1 VAGRRDSSDE
11 VREALELM
19 AAAAREAGA
28 SAVLLAPPLA
38 ELVAEADISAD
49 GNDLRDL
56 LVAARL
62 DEPALVDVA
71 TAEQMVRPY
80 SWLLDR
86 AGTDGIKLTSAG
98 RLAPA
103 DVEAAMTEL
112 NLHEEWIGK
121 GNREAQTL
129 PVLHLR
135 ESAMKVGLLHRYRGR
150 LVATPRG
157 RSLRG
162 NPVGLWWLLAEQVPL
177 KAPEEIEAHA
187 GLLLLTV
194 IAAGSSGDLD
204 QEVAR
209 LLGEVG
215 WARPDGTPVSDSMA
229 ALAVFD
235 TKTVLRRIG
244 CFRPERPFLARE
256 TPNPDG
262 VTFARAAL
270 QTWPG

>member
-1 VAGRRDSSDE
+1 MADSP
-11 VREALELM
+11 
-19 AAAAREAGA
+19 
-28 SAVLLAPPLA
+28 VLLAPPLA

-49 GNDLRDL
+49 GEDLREL

-62 DEPALVDVA
+62 DEPVRVDMA
-71 TAEQMVRPY
+71 MAQRMVRPY

-86 AGTDGIKLTSAG
+86 AGTDGFKLTSAG

-112 NLHEEWIGK
+112 NLDAEWIGK
-121 GNREAQTL
+121 GNREAQTP
-129 PVLHLR
+129 PVLNLR
-135 ESAMKVGLLHRYRGR
+135 ESAMKVGLLRRYRGK

-162 NPVGLWWLLAEQVPL
+162 DPAGLWWMLAEQMPL

-187 GLLLLTV
+187 GLLLLTL
-194 IAAGSSGDLD
+194 IAAGRSGDLD

-215 WARPDGTPVSDSMA
+215 WARPDGTPVADAMA
-229 ALAVFD
+229 ALAVFGTRD
-235 TKTVLRRIG
+235 LLRRIG
-244 CFRPERPFLARE
+244 CFQPGQSFLARE
-256 TPNPDG
+256 RPNPDG

-270 QTWPG
+270 LTWPN

>member
-1 VAGRRDSSDE
+1 M
-11 VREALELM
+11 M

-38 ELVAEADISAD
+38 ELVAEADVSAD
-49 GNDLRDL
+49 GDDLRDL

-62 DEPALVDVA
+62 DEPVLVEAA
-71 TAEQMVRPY
+71 TAERMVRPY

-86 AGTDGIKLTSAG
+86 AGADGIKLTSAG

-112 NLHEEWIGK
+112 NLGEEWIGK

-135 ESAMKVGLLHRYRGR
+135 ESAMKVGLLRRYRGR

-162 NPVGLWWLLAEQVPL
+162 DPVGLWWLLAEQLPL

-187 GLLLLTV
+187 GLLLLAV
-194 IAAGSSGDLD
+194 IAAGGAGDLGR
-204 QEVAR
+204 EVAR
-209 LLGEVG
+209 LLGDVG
-215 WARPDGTPVSDSMA
+215 WARPDGTPVSD
-229 ALAVFD
+229 ALAAFAIYD
-235 TKTVLRRIG
+235 TRTVLRRIG
-244 CFRPERPFLARE
+244 CFHPDRGGLGRER
-256 TPNPDG
+256 PNPDG
-262 VTFARAAL
+262 VAFARAAL
-270 QTWPG
+270 QTWPSQATWPG